1 MGYLPRKVENRVEL
15 AQRKRHMLQSTELE
29 GVGDLKNTLTLHMEM
44 QSLEFC
50 QLVLSLALVQDFFTM
65 LTSLPC

>member
-1 MGYLPRKVENRVEL
+1 
-15 AQRKRHMLQSTELE
+15 MLQSTELK
-29 GVGDLKNTLTLHMEM
+29 GDGELKNTLTLHMEM